1 MPIKEPSR
9 TKLRNA
15 EIAAK
20 SAALPKIPKE
30 LLDQIVAEGP
40 MTGEQINATT
50 LALKKALIERALGGE
65 LSHHLGYAPGATRP
79 EGATGNQRNGISAK
93 TVRTDGGPLRIEVP
107 RDREGS
113 FEPLLIG
120 KHERRFTGFDDKII
134 AMYARGMTMR
144 EIQGFLAE
152 QYGTEVS
159 AEFISSVT
167 DAVMAEVT
175 AWQSRPLEPMY
186 PVVFFDALRVK
197 IREDA
202 VVRNKAIYLALGV
215 LPDGTR
221 DILGLWIEG
230 TEGAKFWMKVF
241 NDLKTRGVADILIA
255 VTDGLK
261 GMPEALAAVFPATT
275 LQTCIVHLIR
285 NSLDYASWKDRKL
298 LAAAIK
304 PIYTAASAEAAQ
316 AELDAFEQG
325 PWGHKF
331 PTVVAAWRR
340 AWDRVIPFFAFP
352 PAVRRVIY
360 TTNAIESINAQLRK
374 IIKSRGHFP
383 SDDAATKLIW
393 LALRNITADWGRAA
407 HHWKEAMNQFA
418 ILYEER
424 FTRAAQPMG

>member
-1 MPIKEPSR
+1 MPSK
-9 TKLRNA
+9 TKQKNA
-15 EIAAK
+15 AIAAK

-30 LLDQIVAEGP
+30 LIDQFITGP
-40 MTGEQINATT
+40 MTGEAVNAAS
-50 LALKKALIERALGGE
+50 LAFKKALVERAMDAELGY
-65 LSHHLGYAPGATRP
+65 HLGYPAGAAKP
-79 EGATGNQRNGISAK
+79 DAATNQRNGKSAK
-93 TVRTDGGPLRIEVP
+93 TVLTGEGPVRIEVP
-107 RDREGS
+107 RDRDGS
-113 FEPLLIG
+113 FEPILIP
-120 KHERRFTGFDDKII
+120 KHERRFTGFDEHII

-144 EIQGFLAE
+144 EIRGFLLE
-152 QYGTEVS
+152 SYGTEVS

-167 DAVMAEVT
+167 EAVMAEVM
-175 AWQSRPLEPMY
+175 AWQARPLEPIY

-197 IREDA
+197 IKEDA

-241 NDLKTRGVADILIA
+241 NDLKTRGVGDILIA

-261 GMPEALAAVFPATT
+261 GMPEALGAVFPATT

-285 NSLDYASWKDRKL
+285 NSLDYASWKERKT
-298 LAAAIK
+298 LAAAIR
-304 PIYTAASAEAAQ
+304 PIYTAANAEAAL

-325 PWGHKF
+325 PWGQKF

-340 AWDRVIPFFAFP
+340 AWSHVIPFFAFP
-352 PAVRRVIY
+352 PPIRRVIY
-360 TTNAIESINAQLRK
+360 TTNAIESINARLRK
-374 IIKSRGHFP
+374 IIKTRGHFP

-407 HHWKEAMNQFA
+407 KDWKEAMNQFA
-418 ILYEER
+418 ILYEDR
-424 FTRAAQPMG
+424 FTKRAA